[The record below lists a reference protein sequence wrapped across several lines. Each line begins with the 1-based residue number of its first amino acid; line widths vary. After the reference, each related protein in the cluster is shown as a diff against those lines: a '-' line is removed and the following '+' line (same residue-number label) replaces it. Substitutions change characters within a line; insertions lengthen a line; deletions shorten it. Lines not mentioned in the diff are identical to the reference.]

1 MKLETDWWLEL
12 HSTYADVIRQRLDL
26 YTKYGSS
33 TLQALP
39 GSELAT
45 KELMEMALQF
55 LCARYP
61 HYFTLSNPPS
71 HFHNHI
77 LNTTTDL
84 KTTPPLFVL
93 LHNVPEDFAIMIRD
107 PETGIYSFRAGII
120 MSSLGW
126 NLGTKIGK
134 KLHEIHGPVP
144 DYREKMQF
152 SMDRFFAKMPTDK
165 PIQRGSWGLEIDE
178 PLYVPPEE
186 AESLTADSGD
196 PSHTIDR
203 VHLRVDWQT
212 LRRLPLSGAVVF
224 NFKGLFTPVTEF
236 RTEPYIPSLLLKVL
250 REGKE
255 NLKEYKHVEHTER
268 VVLPAMEAYER
279 EQRERGLI
287 EGQWEVHTLEESPF
301 FPGEFAFAFGSLMS
315 VLFGTNDC
323 GVGWEKKWREQH
335 GF

>member
-1 MKLETDWWLEL
+1 MKLEPNWWIEL
-12 HSTYADVIRQRLDL
+12 HSKYAEVIKQRQQL
-26 YTKYGSS
+26 YKEFGDS

-39 GSELAT
+39 GSEIAT

-61 HYFTLSNPPS
+61 HYFTLDKSNLL
-71 HFHNHI
+71 FHNGI

-84 KTTPPLFVL
+84 KTTKPLFVL
-93 LHNVPEDFAIMIRD
+93 LHNVSEDFAIVLRD

-134 KLHEIHGPVP
+134 KLHEIHEPVP

-165 PIQRGSWGLEIDE
+165 PIQRGSWGLEVDE
-178 PLYVPPEE
+178 PLYAPPGP
-186 AESLTADSGD
+186 LTDALTSTPD
-196 PSHTIDR
+196 PTIDR
-203 VHLRVDWQT
+203 IHFRVDWQT
-212 LRRLPLSGAVVF
+212 LRRLPLSGAIVF

-236 RTEPYIPSLLLKVL
+236 RTEPYIPSLILKVA

-255 NLKEYKHVEHTER
+255 NLKEYKHMEHTQAC
-268 VVLPAMEAYER
+268 VVPAMEAYER
-279 EQRERGLI
+279 EQVEGGLVERG
-287 EGQWEVHTLEESPF
+287 WEERTLGESPF
-301 FPGEFAFAFGSLMS
+301 FPGEFFWLPEE
-315 VLFGTNDC
+315 
-323 GVGWEKKWREQH
+323 GV
-335 GF
+335 

>member
-1 MKLETDWWLEL
+1 MIALMKLEPDWWLEL
-12 HSTYADVIRQRLDL
+12 HSAYADVIKQREKL
-26 YTKYGSS
+26 YDEYGSS

-39 GSELAT
+39 GSEVAT

-61 HYFTLSNPPS
+61 QYFTLDVASMV
-71 HFHNHI
+71 FHNKI

-84 KTTPPLFVL
+84 RTTPPLFVL
-93 LHNVPEDFAIMIRD
+93 LHNVPEDFAITLRD

-126 NLGTKIGK
+126 NLGSKIGK
-134 KLHEIHGPVP
+134 KLHEIHEPVP

-178 PLYVPPEE
+178 PLYAPPGPLTD
-186 AESLTADSGD
+186 ALTANSGD
-196 PSHTIDR
+196 PAHTIER
-203 VHLRVDWQT
+203 VHFRVDWQT

-236 RTEPYIPSLLLKVL
+236 RTEPYIPSLILKVI
-250 REGKE
+250 REGKA
-255 NLKEYKHVEHTER
+255 NLKEYKHTDHTEA
-268 VVLPAMEAYER
+268 VVVPAMEAYER
-279 EQRERGLI
+279 EQVERGLV
-287 EGQWEVHTLEESPF
+287 EKGWEEHTLEESPF
-301 FPGEFAFAFGSLMS
+301 FPGECSS
-315 VLFGTNDC
+315 
-323 GVGWEKKWREQH
+323 
-335 GF
+335 